1 MFDEFTIQR
10 NGPYLHVILPD
21 LELDWAG
28 VWRAVEL
35 ELEEGIELV
44 EVIAPSYED
53 DESLDGV
60 RELVSKL
67 EEQGV
72 DAIVEWQG
80 VPVLSGVGP

>member
-10 NGPYLHVILPD
+10 NGRYLHVILPD
-21 LELDWAG
+21 LEIDWTG
-28 VWRAVEL
+28 VWRAVEF

-53 DESLDGV
+53 EESLDGV
-60 RELVSKL
+60 RELVSKF
-67 EEQGV
+67 EEQGM

-80 VPVLSGVGP
+80 VPVLAGAVP